1 MPIDSLDQQA
11 LDNLLEVAPEA
22 HEETA
27 ATTAVYAFDFQR
39 ADRIAK
45 SQLRSIYVLHEN
57 FVRSITSSL
66 SAYLRTYV
74 VVNLV
79 SVQQVSYSEFLDRL
93 PSPSFMA
100 CLDLRPFEGSAVLEI
115 NPALVFPI
123 LEILL
128 GGSGKIPLN
137 IHREVT
143 EIEVELMDGL
153 LRILL
158 QDLKEAW
165 KPVAQID
172 FAIQSRD
179 TEPQLLRLMAP
190 AETVVAVSIEIKLGE
205 STGLLNVAMPSL
217 MMKMVRQK
225 FYRQWAVRK
234 NEPTKDEQQ
243 RIFALIQESRVNID
257 VLLNGAAITTR
268 ELLRLK
274 AGDVLIFDMPAQ
286 NPAHV
291 MLNGRRQFDAH
302 VVSTGRR
309 RGVILDN
316 VTWA

>member
-1 MPIDSLDQQA
+1 MIADSLDQPSIENITDGPQ
-11 LDNLLEVAPEA
+11 DTR
-22 HEETA
+22 EETLA
-27 ATTAVYAFDFQR
+27 GAVYPFDFQR

-45 SQLRSIYVLHEN
+45 SQLRAIYVLHET
-57 FVRSITSSL
+57 FVRSITSSI

-79 SVQQVSYSEFLDRL
+79 SVQQVSYGEFLDRL

-137 IHREVT
+137 IEREVT
-143 EIEVELMDGL
+143 DIEVELMDGL

-165 KPVAQID
+165 KPVAHIE
-172 FAIQSRD
+172 FSIQSRD

-190 AETVVAVSIEIKLGE
+190 SEAVVAVSIEIKLGD
-205 STGLLNVAMPSL
+205 STGLLNIAMPSL
-217 MMKMVRQK
+217 MMKMMRQK
-225 FYRQWAVRK
+225 FDQQWAVRRA
-234 NEPTKDEQQ
+234 EPTADEQK
-243 RIFALIQESRVNID
+243 RVFDLIQDARIELD
-257 VLLNGAAITTR
+257 VLLNGASITTR

-274 AGDVLIFDMPAQ
+274 SGDVLMFDVPAEQPAQ
-286 NPAHV
+286 V
-291 MLNGRRQFDAH
+291 TLNGRRQFDAH
-302 VVSTGRR
+302 VVSTGRK
-309 RGVILDN
+309 RGVVLGN
-316 VTWA
+316 VSWT

>member
-1 MPIDSLDQQA
+1 MASDPISPENIEPVLDLPQ
-11 LDNLLEVAPEA
+11 
-22 HEETA
+22 ETRDEGL
-27 ATTAVYAFDFQR
+27 TASVYPFDFQR

-79 SVQQVSYSEFLDRL
+79 SVQQVSYGEFLDRL

-100 CLDLRPFEGSAVLEI
+100 CLDLRPFEGNAVIEI
-115 NPALVFPI
+115 NPTLVFPI

-128 GGSGKIPLN
+128 GGNGKFAATIE
-137 IHREVT
+137 REVT
-143 EIEVELMDGL
+143 EIEVELMDGM

-165 KPVAQID
+165 KPVAHID

-190 AETVVAVSIEIKLGE
+190 GEAVVAVSIEIKLGE
-205 STGLLNVAMPSL
+205 STGLLNIAMPSL
-217 MMKMVRQK
+217 MMKMMRQK
-225 FYRQWAVRK
+225 FDQQWAVRRT
-234 NEPTKDEQQ
+234 EPTAEEQQ
-243 RIFALIQESRVNID
+243 RIFDLIQDARIEMD
-257 VLLNGAAITTR
+257 ALLNGVTITAR

-274 AGDVLIFDMPAQ
+274 AGDVLMFDVPAQ
-286 NPAHV
+286 NPAEV
-291 MLNGRRQFDAH
+291 RLNGRRQFDAH
-302 VVSTGRR
+302 IVSTGRK
-309 RGVILDN
+309 RGAVLGT
-316 VTWA
+316 VAWS